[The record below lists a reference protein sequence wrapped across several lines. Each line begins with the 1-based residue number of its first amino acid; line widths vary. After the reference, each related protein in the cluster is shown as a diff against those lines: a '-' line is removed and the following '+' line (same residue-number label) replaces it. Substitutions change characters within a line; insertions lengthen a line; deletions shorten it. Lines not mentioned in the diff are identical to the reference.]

1 MFYIMTVLI
10 VAASSVL
17 WRVRGGLFKEY
28 VPANKLWYAVF
39 FGALAWFFRVGTAEY
54 ALCAGLACYA
64 GYQAFG
70 WGLYIGRLLGAASL
84 SRICRSTGSVNLSTI
99 CYIPHMSRSKERR
112 FICISIRSFSVFAA
126 PVCPG

>member
-10 VAASSVL
+10 VAASAFL
-17 WRVRGGLFKEY
+17 WRVRGGLFKKY
-28 VPANKLWYAVF
+28 IPANKLWYAVF

-70 WGLYIGRLLGAASL
+70 WGALYRPAARGRRTQAEFVA
-84 SRICRSTGSVNLSTI
+84 
-99 CYIPHMSRSKERR
+99 
-112 FICISIRSFSVFAA
+112 ISGV
-126 PVCPG
+126 